1 MESGGIHDVLL
12 KKVKKC
18 EKSDFIRVLLYCMK
32 RRSILLLAIFFFLS
46 LSGLILIQLYWIRN
60 ALDLN
65 DQQFRQLTNK
75 ALESVVLDLEEK
87 ELINNILEE
96 IDITTADSVILPANS
111 PIAQKL
117 RGYLPNSDLLELY
130 GLVNP
135 REPIAITSSGQKIF
149 ISAQELGNFAS
160 DESTET
166 SEQTITAELSGR
178 VTNKIVVVESIM
190 DKILKNTPD
199 IMQRINPEEMKTM
212 LRKALSNVEIYLDF
226 EFSIRSGQPGVI
238 WKTPGF
244 ADNRLNKFMIQLF
257 PNDPVPGQNHLVM
270 YFPQE
275 KQYKFGKI
283 GSLGFLSLLFTTL
296 LLLLATGTFI
306 IIFRQKK
313 ISEIRNDFIN
323 NMTHELKTPISTIS
337 LASQMMA
344 DKTIADENKNI
355 DSLSRVIS
363 DESMRLKFQV
373 EKVLQMAIFEK
384 TKMKLTLVG
393 TDIHSLI
400 SSAAENFSLQLSSR
414 SGNIIKDFRAE
425 NPFAMVDE
433 IHFMNAISN
442 LIDNGIKYSK
452 ERPEITITTR
462 NLKKGIQITVEDK
475 GIGIKKEDLKRIYD
489 KFYRVHSGNIHDVK
503 GFGLGLSYVKKVVEE
518 HNGIIKTES
527 QINKGT
533 KFVLLIPQNGRK

>member
-1 MESGGIHDVLL
+1 
-12 KKVKKC
+12 
-18 EKSDFIRVLLYCMK
+18 MK
-32 RRSILLLAIFFFLS
+32 RRTIVLLAIFFFLS
-46 LSGLILIQLYWIRN
+46 ISGLILIQLYWIRN
-60 ALDLN
+60 ALDIT
-65 DQQFRQLTNK
+65 DQQFRQLANK

-87 ELINNILEE
+87 ELINNIIEE
-96 IDITTADSVILPANS
+96 TDVTSADSVILPANS

-117 RGYLPNSDLLELY
+117 RGYQPNSELLELY
-130 GLVNP
+130 GLFDPKV
-135 REPIAITSSGQKIF
+135 PIAITNSGQKIF
-149 ISAQELGNFAS
+149 ISAQEIDNYSS

-178 VTNKIVVVESIM
+178 VTNKIVLVENIM

-199 IMQRINPEEMKTM
+199 IMQRINPEELQTM
-212 LRKALSNVEIYLDF
+212 IRNALNSVAIYLDF
-226 EFSIRSGQPGVI
+226 EFSIRSGQSGII

-244 ADNRLNKFMIQLF
+244 TDNRQNKFMIQLF
-257 PNDPVPGQNHLVM
+257 PNDPAPSQNHLVM

-275 KQYKFGKI
+275 KQYKFEKI
-283 GSLGFLSLLFTTL
+283 GSLGFLSLLFATL
-296 LLLLATGTFI
+296 LLLLATGTYI

-344 DKTIADENKNI
+344 DKTISDENKNI
-355 DSLSRVIS
+355 DTLSRVIS

-384 TKMKLTLVG
+384 TKMRLNLVG
-393 TDIHSLI
+393 TDLHSLI
-400 SSAAENFSLQLSSR
+400 SNAVENFSLQLTNKN
-414 SGNIIKDFRAE
+414 GTIIKDFQAE

-452 ERPEITITTR
+452 DKPELTISTR
-462 NLKKGIQITVEDK
+462 NVKKGIIITVEDK
-475 GIGIKKEDLKRIYD
+475 GIGIRKEDIKRIYD

-518 HNGIIKTES
+518 HNGTIKAES

-533 KFVLLIPQNGRK
+533 KFILFIPQNGRK